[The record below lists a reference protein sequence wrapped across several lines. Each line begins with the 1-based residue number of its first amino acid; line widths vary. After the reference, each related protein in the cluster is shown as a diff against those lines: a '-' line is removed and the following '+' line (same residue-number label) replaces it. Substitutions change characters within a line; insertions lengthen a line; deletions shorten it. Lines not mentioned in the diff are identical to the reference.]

1 MAAHADA
8 GADGYGDVLTGLIRG
23 ENGEALTADELVQN
37 CIFLLNAGHET
48 TTNLIG
54 NGIAALLD
62 WPDERQRLTDE
73 PSLMQTAVEEFLR
86 LESSNQPVKR
96 RVVEELWI
104 SGVTQPPGTRA
115 NVCVCRPTRD
125 PPKFTSP
132 DP

>member
-62 WPDERQRLTDE
+62 WPDERQRLTDD
-73 PSLMQTAVEEFLR
+73 PSLMKTAVEAFLSF
-86 LESSNQPVKR
+86 ESSNQLGNR
-96 RVVEELWI
+96 RVVEEI
-104 SGVTQPPGTRA
+104 GRA
-115 NVCVCRPTRD
+115 SCRERVCQYV
-125 PPKFTSP
+125 
-132 DP
+132 